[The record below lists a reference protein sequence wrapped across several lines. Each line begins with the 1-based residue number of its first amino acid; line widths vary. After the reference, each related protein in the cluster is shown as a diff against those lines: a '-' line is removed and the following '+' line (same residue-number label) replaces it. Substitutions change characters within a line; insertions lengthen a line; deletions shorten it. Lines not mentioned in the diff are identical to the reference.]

1 MSELENKLA
10 KFREEY
16 YNKNKKKTFFKK
28 TQKNDCAEKVTQQF
42 SLNELLEESIFRK
55 EHVIFCNYP
64 VIKTFLHPN
73 IYESIMNH
81 IDTKLIFLL
90 ENFNVIDIKIDMK
103 SFTITAAQRY
113 NDLIQCFCKKYLQN
127 ENFIQRIQVIYIVN
141 TPSLIEVL
149 RKMFSSFMSS
159 TVNEKIIFLK

>member
-1 MSELENKLA
+1 MSELENQLA

-28 TQKNDCAEKVTQQF
+28 TQKNDCAEKITQQF
-42 SLNELLEESIFRK
+42 SLNELLEESIFTK

-73 IYESIMNH
+73 IYESIMNY
-81 IDTKLIFLL
+81 IDTHLNFLL
-90 ENFNVIDIKIDMK
+90 ENFTVIDINIDMK

-127 ENFIQRIQVIYIVN
+127 EFFIQRIHAIYIVN
-141 TPSLIEVL
+141 IPSIIEVL
-149 RKMFSSFMSS
+149 RKMFSSFM
-159 TVNEKIIFLK
+159 